1 MSTPSTASL
10 INRTGASIDWLFDKI
25 SYHVVPV
32 LALFVSVTALII
44 ADSHFK
50 NPTGTA
56 LEMQVQL
63 NAPASWTPQE
73 ARDQLAAKSA
83 VSQVETKLSEKPLW
97 FMIKPLEMAEHSFI
111 EFPSRHAR
119 SIRCWDSSL
128 TEVGSATRH
137 GHTGAITPVKAG
149 FALELPRVN
158 AGDTVLCQGTFVGPA
173 HPSAAHFT
181 ASELHRAVNMDHRK
195 WGMLDGGMLVL
206 AVFVAIVALL
216 SKESLYMLFAG
227 WIVLNLRVAELSAG
241 WDMQWL
247 GHEIP
252 IDAMNHVR
260 AITIALFVIVTG
272 QLYRTLFNN
281 ALEHGRSAKAVEW
294 SSRLT
299 FFLLPAAILLPF
311 ANYLPVM
318 WVVSLIGFAA
328 LSANLAITLFRRL
341 NSVALWFAAA
351 FSATLLSNVAEV
363 IAAAASNVQLAGTIN
378 AVTGAIASTVFIAVA
393 IAERIKQ
400 EHLQFVRATEELEHS
415 YDANPIGLFTVD
427 TTGGL
432 ISANPATYEIL
443 GKKNEDA
450 TNWWLGHFDVSTW
463 TMLHE
468 RLLNGPE
475 AEIEFKS
482 NNKGQEQHLLVK
494 ARLIN
499 DKIEGFLQD
508 ITAKTLMTQ
517 NLYFMAHNDPLTKAL
532 NRRGIELAFEDAIAG
547 LGKDETLAVAFMDL
561 DRFKLI
567 NDLFGHASGDDIL
580 CQVADRAKEVLG
592 TEHVI
597 GRVGGDEFLIIM
609 PRATLTFAKVI
620 SHAVVSVVSQRSYHV
635 GDKSFNVHAS
645 IGLIECSPDMELKDV
660 IASASR
666 ACQQAKKDG
675 DGVVVY
681 ERSSSALFER
691 RAELALADQLSS
703 DDATLFFFLEMQ
715 PIMSLRR
722 PGASLDFEVLLRMRG
737 RDGSIIP
744 AGRII
749 GVAEKGGLMGMIDRW
764 VLETTLKWIETNAE
778 KLTQT
783 RFVCM
788 NLSGASLNDESFID
802 DALELLE
809 RYRTAAK
816 RICLEITESV
826 ALHDLT
832 NTVRFIDQV
841 RNFGVRVALDDF
853 GAGYT
858 SFTYLKDLPADVLKI
873 DGNFICKINENP
885 ANVAIVEAIVRLAMN
900 LGMKTIAEWAED
912 AATVKTLASIGV
924 DYVQGFAIARS
935 QQPDAILLASSAA
948 DFIKDGTVKEVVSN
962 LANYQAGALQS
973 NVFSIQ
979 DLLDQR

>member
-1 MSTPSTASL
+1 MSIPSTDKL
-10 INRTGASIDWLFDKI
+10 INQAGISIDWLFHKI
-25 SYHVVPV
+25 SYHVVPI
-32 LALFVSVTALII
+32 LALLISVTALVI
-44 ADSHFK
+44 ADSHFR
-50 NPTGTA
+50 NPEGTV
-56 LEMQVQL
+56 LEMQAQI
-63 NAPASWTPQE
+63 NAPQSWTPKE
-73 ARDQLAAKSA
+73 AAQQLAGKTPT
-83 VSQVETKLSEKPLW
+83 SQVDTDLSEKPVW
-97 FMIKPLEMAEHSFI
+97 FMIKPPDLDEASFI

-119 SIRCWDSSL
+119 TLTCWDAGFRAL
-128 TEVGSATRH
+128 GSATRH
-137 GHTGAITPVKAG
+137 GTSGGMTPVKAG
-149 FALELPRVN
+149 FALELPAA
-158 AGDTVLCQGTFVGPA
+158 AGSDPVICKGTFVGPA
-173 HPSAAHFT
+173 HPSALHFT
-181 ASELHRAVNMDHRK
+181 AKELHRAVSLDHRK

-216 SKESLYMLFAG
+216 SRESLYLLFAG

-252 IDAMNHVR
+252 IEAMNYVR
-260 AITIALFVIVTG
+260 AMTIALFLVVTG
-272 QLYRTLFNN
+272 QLYRTLFKTSSKN
-281 ALEHGRSAKAVEW
+281 GKSDTAVVW
-294 SSRLT
+294 ASRLT
-299 FFLLPAAILLPF
+299 FILLPAAVLLPF
-311 ANYLPVM
+311 ASYLPVM
-318 WVVSLIGFAA
+318 WAVSLIGFTT
-328 LSANLAITLFRRL
+328 LAVHLCLTLARKF

-351 FSATLLSNVAEV
+351 FSATLLSNIAEV
-363 IAAAASNVQLAGTIN
+363 IAAAVANAHLAGTIN

-393 IAERIKQ
+393 IAERIKH
-400 EHLQFVRATEELEHS
+400 EHMQFVRATEELEHS
-415 YDANPIGLFTVD
+415 YAANPIGLFTVD
-427 TTGGL
+427 TKGCL

-443 GKKNEDA
+443 GKKNEDT
-450 TNWWLGHFDVSTW
+450 TNWWMTHFDVSTW
-463 TMLHE
+463 TMLQEKLMHSA
-468 RLLNGPE
+468 E

-482 NNKGQEQHLLVK
+482 NNKGQEHHLLVK

-499 DKIEGFLQD
+499 DRIEGFLQD
-508 ITAKTLMTQ
+508 ITAKTLVTQ

-532 NRRGIELAFEDAIAG
+532 NRRGIELEYENAIAK
-547 LGKDETLAVAFMDL
+547 LGADETLAVAFMDL

-592 TEHVI
+592 NEHVI
-597 GRVGGDEFLIIM
+597 GRVGGDEFLIMM
-609 PRATLTFAKVI
+609 PKATLNFAKVV
-620 SHAVVSVVSQRSYHV
+620 SHAVVSMVSQRSYHV

-645 IGLIECSPDMELKDV
+645 IGLIECGADMALKDV

-722 PGASLDFEVLLRMRG
+722 PTASLDFEVLLRMRG
-737 RDGSIIP
+737 KDGKIIP

-764 VLETTLKWIETNAE
+764 VLETTLKWIETNE
-778 KLTQT
+778 DKLTQT

-809 RYRTAAK
+809 RHANAAK

-832 NTVRFIDQV
+832 NTVRFIDQL

-948 DFIKDGTVKEVVSN
+948 DFIKDATVKEVVDGLPN
-962 LANYQAGALQS
+962 HQAGILQS